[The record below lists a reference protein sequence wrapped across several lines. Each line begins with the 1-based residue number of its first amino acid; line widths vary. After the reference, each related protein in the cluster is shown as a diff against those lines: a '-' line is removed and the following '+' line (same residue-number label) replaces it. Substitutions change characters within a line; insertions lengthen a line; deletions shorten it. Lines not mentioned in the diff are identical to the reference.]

1 MFNRYFGKFCVLAAV
16 VWVAPVLMA
25 AQTPNTASIRGKIV
39 DANGAAIPDV
49 QVTVAN
55 QQTGFKRDARTDENG
70 SYAITGLPLTGGYKL
85 SVTAPNFAAQEKSD
99 LQLRA
104 NETATINVMLS
115 PAIGTASVTIIGTAE
130 GVRSDSSQL
139 GLRLDARK
147 IEETPVL
154 GRKTTNLVLPN
165 SAVRSARGTGDL
177 FLNNFL
183 FVINGS
189 GRRQTNFVIDGSTG
203 DDSWG
208 RQTIFTNIPLSA
220 LQEFTV
226 LTNSLSAEYGRSA
239 GGAVNLVT
247 KTGTNEFH
255 GDFVGVWR
263 PAGLQARPPGS
274 TLNRRTP
281 DQLAQ
286 VSGMMSGPIAK
297 DRTHFLVAAEYNDQ
311 KRDSV
316 ITSALSPGVFRG
328 VYHQELLMGR
338 VDHRL
343 NSHHTLTT
351 RFNFD
356 NFSDTNPQ
364 DAVGGNVLPST
375 ARTFQRRAYAL
386 QLAETAVISPAIVN
400 QARFIFEGGVP
411 ITQFDPV
418 TASTQFVRPGLS
430 TEGESRS
437 TR

>member
-1 MFNRYFGKFCVLAAV
+1 CVLAAV

-55 QQTGFKRDARTDENG
+55 QQTGFKRNAKTDENG

-286 VSGMMSGPIAK
+286 VSGMMSGPTAK
-297 DRTHFLVAAEYNDQ
+297 DRTHLLAAAEHNDQ
-311 KRDSV
+311 TRHSV

-328 VYHQELLMGR
+328 VYHQE
-338 VDHRL
+338 
-343 NSHHTLTT
+343 
-351 RFNFD
+351 
-356 NFSDTNPQ
+356 
-364 DAVGGNVLPST
+364 
-375 ARTFQRRAYAL
+375 
-386 QLAETAVISPAIVN
+386 
-400 QARFIFEGGVP
+400 
-411 ITQFDPV
+411 
-418 TASTQFVRPGLS
+418 
-430 TEGESRS
+430 
-437 TR
+437 